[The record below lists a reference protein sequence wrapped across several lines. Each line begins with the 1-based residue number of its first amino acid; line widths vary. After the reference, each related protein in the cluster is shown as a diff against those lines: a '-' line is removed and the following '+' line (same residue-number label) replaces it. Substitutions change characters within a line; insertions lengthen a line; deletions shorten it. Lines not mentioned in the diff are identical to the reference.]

1 MIKSDFRGLIQP
13 RPGNSVAILI
23 FSLLTLFLGLGH
35 AQVSTASLNGT
46 VQDNTGAVIPGAN
59 VAVVQTQTDFKTE
72 AVSGP
77 DGSFRISSI
86 PVGPYVVR
94 VNKDGFARY
103 EQKGIVLTVGQV
115 ATIQVS
121 MTVGAQ
127 TQDVVV
133 SAEAPA
139 VESTNST
146 IQSVVDENVVSNLPL
161 NGRNPAALM
170 YTAPGI
176 TDATLNPQGTNPNST
191 VAGGALSDESAPTT
205 NGVRPGGTYFSLD
218 GAGNIDPFNV
228 IGGPFPNPDA
238 TQEFSVVSGSYGSR
252 YVSAP
257 GGAVNIVT
265 KSGTNQIHGS
275 VFEFLRNGF
284 FNAENYFAT
293 TPDTLKRNQFGFAA
307 GGPILKNKLF
317 AFGSYQQ
324 TLIRAQSL
332 VNAYVGIVTPTEN
345 MQKGQFR
352 SLITGDIVQLPMSMV
367 TTNLMKYIPP
377 PNYSLGG
384 NLAYYNTSV
393 PNDTNDP
400 QWIAKIDYNLGQHRL
415 FARYFSEHTTTPAD
429 AMRDSSDTASGKNAL
444 TAAGG
449 NSGFWD
455 TMALGDTWSSKAG
468 SWIVDA
474 RGSWTKGDNKGYAG
488 SDLAALSLTKLGAT
502 GVTDGVYPAL
512 PTFYALGGLFTSA
525 NSYAENPRTSWDFS
539 VDVMHPLRKHELSFG
554 TDFRF
559 IGMNQ
564 QNYTGQNP
572 AFVFVGLNSLFT
584 GYGPLDNNGYADLIL
599 GRPYEWL
606 QADGNFSKINGKLF
620 GVYAEDKYR
629 VTSRMTLTGG
639 LRWDPYLPYVPE
651 NNHIDCWDPGQQ
663 STVFTNAP
671 AGLIYPGDKGCTAGG
686 TPSKYGIIQPRLGI
700 AYRLDDK
707 GNTALRAGWGM
718 YSTQFQLISLLGFS
732 APPFVRNFL
741 QVQPVS
747 FTSIDDPWTSQGLPN
762 PFEGGFYDANYQ
774 PPSDVSFDVAKKI
787 GFSPSA
793 IDRNFRPAYVNQ
805 WTLSL
810 QHAFSNS
817 DSMELA
823 YVGTQG
829 VHISQSYDSNLP
841 VYNGD
846 SVHPGSTR
854 PFASEGLS
862 QLLTLVSNSTSNYN
876 GLNATYHHRAKG
888 ALDLVAAF
896 NWSKCLDD
904 GSAPPSTAGA
914 FGATGVG
921 DNSVANGGYLPRVR
935 YGRCDFD
942 QNVTFRTTMVW
953 NSPDLKGNGT
963 LLRAVAGS
971 WTVSG
976 LVVADAGQP
985 FSITD
990 SANNSQTGLGLDRAD
1005 WNPTRAP
1012 VYVNGKLNAAAFQAN
1027 APGTYGNVQR
1037 NSFRSPSWVHIDP
1050 AVMKT
1055 FPLGTERLHLMFR
1068 AEAFNVL
1075 NHPNLYG
1082 PGSDLNSPSGFGVIS
1097 SARDPRIL
1105 QFSLKL
1111 LF

>member
-512 PTFYALGGLFTSA
+512 PTFYALGGLFASA
-525 NSYAENPRTSWDFS
+525 ASYTENPRTSWDFS
-539 VDVMHPLRKHELSFG
+539 VDVMHPLRKDELSFG

-584 GYGPLDNNGYADLIL
+584 GYGPLDNNG
-599 GRPYEWL
+599 GRES
-606 QADGNFSKINGKLF
+606 G
-620 GVYAEDKYR
+620 
-629 VTSRMTLTGG
+629 
-639 LRWDPYLPYVPE
+639 
-651 NNHIDCWDPGQQ
+651 
-663 STVFTNAP
+663 P
-671 AGLIYPGDKGCTAGG
+671 A
-686 TPSKYGIIQPRLGI
+686 
-700 AYRLDDK
+700 
-707 GNTALRAGWGM
+707 
-718 YSTQFQLISLLGFS
+718 
-732 APPFVRNFL
+732 
-741 QVQPVS
+741 
-747 FTSIDDPWTSQGLPN
+747 
-762 PFEGGFYDANYQ
+762 
-774 PPSDVSFDVAKKI
+774 
-787 GFSPSA
+787 
-793 IDRNFRPAYVNQ
+793 
-805 WTLSL
+805 
-810 QHAFSNS
+810 
-817 DSMELA
+817 
-823 YVGTQG
+823 
-829 VHISQSYDSNLP
+829 
-841 VYNGD
+841 
-846 SVHPGSTR
+846 
-854 PFASEGLS
+854 
-862 QLLTLVSNSTSNYN
+862 
-876 GLNATYHHRAKG
+876 
-888 ALDLVAAF
+888 
-896 NWSKCLDD
+896 
-904 GSAPPSTAGA
+904 
-914 FGATGVG
+914 
-921 DNSVANGGYLPRVR
+921 
-935 YGRCDFD
+935 
-942 QNVTFRTTMVW
+942 
-953 NSPDLKGNGT
+953 
-963 LLRAVAGS
+963 
-971 WTVSG
+971 
-976 LVVADAGQP
+976 
-985 FSITD
+985 
-990 SANNSQTGLGLDRAD
+990 
-1005 WNPTRAP
+1005 
-1012 VYVNGKLNAAAFQAN
+1012 
-1027 APGTYGNVQR
+1027 
-1037 NSFRSPSWVHIDP
+1037 
-1050 AVMKT
+1050 
-1055 FPLGTERLHLMFR
+1055 
-1068 AEAFNVL
+1068 
-1075 NHPNLYG
+1075 
-1082 PGSDLNSPSGFGVIS
+1082 
-1097 SARDPRIL
+1097 
-1105 QFSLKL
+1105 
-1111 LF
+1111 